1 MVVVDLA
8 LFTVSAVVYSIP
20 GLALSVGVASVSR
33 ANWQLRMNREVTV
46 PVYQR
51 LSRPNIILIPRLH
64 SAMRPPLV
72 SILAKTGGVRI
83 PRKRTNTHGV

>member
-20 GLALSVGVASVSR
+20 GLALSVEVASVSR

-46 PVYQR
+46 P
-51 LSRPNIILIPRLH
+51 IKTEHH
-64 SAMRPPLV
+64 SNSETSFRYATPLV